1 MTNVFHIVS
10 DKAWAGPEQYAHDLI
25 SRLKDDDFY
34 IEVVCRKHEHIL
46 DRFRSL
52 EVPISILPLKGLTD
66 LDSPVRLARLLK
78 HGNNV
83 VHVHSFHDA
92 FTAVL
97 AKHISE
103 NPNVRIV
110 LTVHGLTKPRLNY
123 ITRKVYRE
131 VDRFVFG
138 SQKAFNCYMGHAS
151 KIAISKA
158 CVIRESVLRS
168 TQPAG
173 YVIDLR
179 HKLGIKPE
187 QALIMFHGRLC
198 HEKGVDVALRAL
210 TQLDKNS
217 YRMVVIGEG
226 QNKFVSHLKGFIVA
240 NQMVRNV
247 TFLGFEPNVQP
258 LISQC
263 DIGVVP
269 SVTPESMGIST
280 LEYIMQGKAVITTNN
295 GAQPEYINDGSN
307 GLLVPPGD
315 HFAVANAIKTL
326 IDNPALRTSL
336 GKQAQTDFDNH
347 LNYDHFYMKMNELY
361 RSLFT
366 D

>member
-1 MTNVFHIVS
+1 MTNVFQIVS
-10 DKAWAGPEQYAHDLI
+10 DKAWGGPEQYAHDLI

-34 IEVVCRKHEHIL
+34 VEVVCRKHEHIL
-46 DRFRSL
+46 ERFRSL

-78 HGNNV
+78 RGNNV

-103 NPNVRIV
+103 NDNVRIV
-110 LTVHGLTKPRLNY
+110 MTVHGLTKPRLNY

-138 SQKAFNCYMGHAS
+138 SQKAFNSYMGKAS
-151 KIAISKA
+151 KIAIGKA
-158 CVIRESVLRS
+158 RVIRESVLRS
-168 TQPAG
+168 PHSHAG
-173 YVIDLR
+173 TVNLR
-179 HKLGIKPE
+179 ERLGIKPE
-187 QALIMFHGRLC
+187 QALVMFHGRLC
-198 HEKGVDVALRAL
+198 HDKGIDVALRAL

-217 YRMVVIGEG
+217 YRMVVLGEG
-226 QNKFVSHLKGFIVA
+226 QSKFVSHLKGFIVA

-247 TFLGFEPNVQP
+247 TFLGFEPCVQP
-258 LISQC
+258 LIAQC

-269 SVTPESMGIST
+269 SVAPESMGIST

-295 GAQPEYINDGSN
+295 GAQPEYINNGSN
-307 GLLVPPGD
+307 GILVNPGD
-315 HFAVANAIKTL
+315 HFAVANAIQTL
-326 IDNPALRTSL
+326 IDNPTLRESI
-336 GKQAQTDFDNH
+336 GAQGRIDFDNH
-347 LNYDHFYMKMNELY
+347 LNYNHFYQKMSQLY
-361 RSLFT
+361 RELF
-366 D
+366 